1 MNIAII
7 GGSRGIGKAT
17 ALELA
22 RMGERLLITGRNK
35 TTLLQA
41 QQELPADTIALELD
55 TTKEEDTDRLI
66 SVFEKDF
73 ALDGLILN
81 AASFPDP
88 KTQRSVIK
96 PSVSEL
102 GDILNSNLT
111 AYYRLVQKVL
121 PIIQKSS
128 VRKIVIIGSTSGV
141 RQDKG
146 GIYGISKLALRSYA
160 YQLRDEA
167 KELGIGVSLI
177 NPGGTFTE
185 TRIKQS
191 EYDRH
196 LLETSDIAK
205 LIAIVFRLSP
215 QAVIEELNIRPL
227 VGDTY

>member
-41 QQELPADTIALELD
+41 QQELPVDTIALELD

-146 GIYGISKLALRSYA
+146 GIYGISKWALRSYA

-191 EYDRH
+191 EDDRH

>member
-41 QQELPADTIALELD
+41 QQELPADAIALELD

-146 GIYGISKLALRSYA
+146 GIYGISKWALRSYA

-191 EYDRH
+191 EDDRH

>member
-96 PSVSEL
+96 PSLSEL

-146 GIYGISKLALRSYA
+146 GIYGISKWALRSYA

-191 EYDRH
+191 EDDRH

>member
-146 GIYGISKLALRSYA
+146 GIYGISKWALRSYA

-191 EYDRH
+191 EDDRH

>member
-41 QQELPADTIALELD
+41 QQELPADAIALELD

-66 SVFEKDF
+66 RVFEKDF

-146 GIYGISKLALRSYA
+146 GIYGISKWALRSYA

-191 EYDRH
+191 EDDRH

>member
-102 GDILNSNLT
+102 GDILNSNLM

-146 GIYGISKLALRSYA
+146 GIYGISKWALRSYA

-191 EYDRH
+191 EDDRH

>member
-7 GGSRGIGKAT
+7 GGSRGIGKA
-17 ALELA
+17 AAVELA
-22 RMGERLLITGRNK
+22 KMGEHLLITGRDK
-35 TTLLQA
+35 STLLQA
-41 QQELPADTIALELD
+41 KQDLPDDTITLAVD
-55 TTKEEDTDRLI
+55 TTKEEDTDKLI
-66 SVFEKDF
+66 SILQNDF
-73 ALDGLILN
+73 AVDGLVLN

-88 KTQRSVIK
+88 KTQRSVIQ
-96 PSVSEL
+96 PSVNEL
-102 GDILNSNLT
+102 NDILNSNVT
-111 AYYRLVQKVL
+111 AHYRLVQKAL
-121 PIIQKSS
+121 PILQKSS

-146 GIYGISKLALRSYA
+146 GIYGISKWALRSYA

-185 TRIKQS
+185 TRIKQG
-191 EYDRH
+191 EDDRH

>member
-102 GDILNSNLT
+102 GNILNSNLT

-146 GIYGISKLALRSYA
+146 GIYGISKWALRSYA

-191 EYDRH
+191 EDDRH
-196 LLETSDIAK
+196 LLEASDIGK

>member
-41 QQELPADTIALELD
+41 QQELPADTVALELD

-146 GIYGISKLALRSYA
+146 GIYGISKWALRSYA

-191 EYDRH
+191 EDDRH

>member
-41 QQELPADTIALELD
+41 QQELPADTVALELD

-102 GDILNSNLT
+102 GNILNSNLT

-146 GIYGISKLALRSYA
+146 GIYGISKWALRSYA

-191 EYDRH
+191 EDDRH

>member
-1 MNIAII
+1 M
-7 GGSRGIGKAT
+7 
-17 ALELA
+17 
-22 RMGERLLITGRNK
+22 
-35 TTLLQA
+35 
-41 QQELPADTIALELD
+41 ELD

-102 GDILNSNLT
+102 GNILNSNLT

-146 GIYGISKLALRSYA
+146 GIYGISKWALRSYA

-167 KELGIGVSLI
+167 KQLGIGVSLI

-185 TRIKQS
+185 TRIKQG
-191 EYDRH
+191 EDDRH
-196 LLETSDIAK
+196 LLETSDIAQ

-227 VGDTY
+227 AGDTY

>member
-88 KTQRSVIK
+88 DTQRSVIK

-146 GIYGISKLALRSYA
+146 GIYGISKWALRSYA

-191 EYDRH
+191 EDDRH

>member
-41 QQELPADTIALELD
+41 QQELPADAIALELD

-102 GDILNSNLT
+102 GNILNSNLT

-146 GIYGISKLALRSYA
+146 GIYGISKWALRSYA

-191 EYDRH
+191 EDDRH

>member
-102 GDILNSNLT
+102 GNILNSNLT

-146 GIYGISKLALRSYA
+146 GIYGISKWALRSYA

-191 EYDRH
+191 EDDRH

>member
-102 GDILNSNLT
+102 GNILNSNLT

-121 PIIQKSS
+121 PIIQKSF

-146 GIYGISKLALRSYA
+146 GIYGISKWALRSYA

-191 EYDRH
+191 EDDRH

>member
-102 GDILNSNLT
+102 GNILNSNLM

-146 GIYGISKLALRSYA
+146 GIYGISKWALRSYA

-191 EYDRH
+191 EDDRH

>member
-1 MNIAII
+1 VNIAII

-102 GDILNSNLT
+102 GDILNSNLM

-146 GIYGISKLALRSYA
+146 GIYGISKWALRSYA

-191 EYDRH
+191 EDDRH
-196 LLETSDIAK
+196 LMETSDIAK

>member
-1 MNIAII
+1 
-7 GGSRGIGKAT
+7 
-17 ALELA
+17 
-22 RMGERLLITGRNK
+22 
-35 TTLLQA
+35 
-41 QQELPADTIALELD
+41 
-55 TTKEEDTDRLI
+55 
-66 SVFEKDF
+66 
-73 ALDGLILN
+73 LDGLILN

-96 PSVSEL
+96 PSLSEL

-146 GIYGISKLALRSYA
+146 GIYGISKWALRSYA

-191 EYDRH
+191 EDDRH

>member
-41 QQELPADTIALELD
+41 QQELPADTVALELD

-102 GDILNSNLT
+102 GNILNSNLM

-146 GIYGISKLALRSYA
+146 GIYGISKWALRSYA

-191 EYDRH
+191 EDDRH

>member
-146 GIYGISKLALRSYA
+146 GIYGISKWALRSYA

-167 KELGIGVSLI
+167 KELGI
-177 NPGGTFTE
+177 
-185 TRIKQS
+185 
-191 EYDRH
+191 
-196 LLETSDIAK
+196 
-205 LIAIVFRLSP
+205 
-215 QAVIEELNIRPL
+215 
-227 VGDTY
+227 

>member
-88 KTQRSVIK
+88 NTQRSVIK

-146 GIYGISKLALRSYA
+146 GIYGISKWALRSYA

-191 EYDRH
+191 EDDRH